1 MPDVLLSAERFLR
14 GVRFRLTRRLRDRQP
29 ADVWPGLESI
39 VIRQRP
45 FAARFGSL
53 SPHEL
58 ALVCAVARLTRAKA
72 VFEFGTYDGMTAWHL
87 AANAG
92 TGSRVFTLDLPPD
105 HPARSA
111 DGHDRSVGDIR
122 GVVVGSEFAG
132 TDEAG
137 RITQLFG
144 DSLEFD
150 PAPYRRTMDLI
161 LVDAG
166 HGGEHVRAD
175 TASALEMVRP
185 GGVIFWHDYSRW
197 WPGVQECLDRLA
209 RTRPVFR
216 VAGTALAA
224 LVVPEP
230 ARRSRRR
237 ERRSNKS
244 TSDTN

>member
-1 MPDVLLSAERFLR
+1 MPDVLLSAERLLR
-14 GVRFRLTRRLRDRQP
+14 GVRFRLTRQLRDQQP
-29 ADVWPGLESI
+29 ADVWPDLASI

-58 ALVCAVARLTRAKA
+58 ALVCAVARRNGAKA

-92 TGSRVFTLDLPPD
+92 PQCHVMTLDLPPD
-105 HPARSA
+105 HPARFA
-111 DGHDRSVGDIR
+111 GGHDRSVGDIR
-122 GVVVGSEFAG
+122 GVVVGKEYAG
-132 TDEAG
+132 TDEAP

-150 PAPYRRTMDLI
+150 AAPYRGMMDLI

-166 HGGEHVRAD
+166 HGSEHVRAD
-175 TASALEMVRP
+175 TASALRMVRP

-197 WPGVQECLDRLA
+197 WPGVQRCLDRLA

-224 LVVPEP
+224 LVVPQP
-230 ARRSRRR
+230 TCR
-237 ERRSNKS
+237 EVGAAPSN
-244 TSDTN
+244 